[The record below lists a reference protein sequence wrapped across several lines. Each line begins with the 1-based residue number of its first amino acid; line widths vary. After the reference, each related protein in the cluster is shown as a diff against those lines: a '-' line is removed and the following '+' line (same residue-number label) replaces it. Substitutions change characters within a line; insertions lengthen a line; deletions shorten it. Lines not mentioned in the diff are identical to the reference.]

1 MFDGVFACF
10 FPIPCRKN
18 DIMSL
23 NENAETL
30 NLPDY
35 TPQGNIIIPSVESV
49 SLPDPDNIPEEI
61 RNLNQWVLWKY
72 DIRTDS
78 KGYKKLTK
86 VPFQI
91 RHKSKGEIPTHAKPN
106 DHRTWG
112 SFEDAFSVL
121 IDPIERQGYHGLGF
135 VFSKNDNYV
144 GVDIDHVYDPETQ
157 EWNDFALEEVL
168 KLNSYAELSPSC
180 TGAHVIVKGEKPPE
194 RCRANNWEMYQAGRY
209 FTFTGNHIPD
219 TPKSINEAPEALR
232 DLYNRRINIE
242 PKKRGRPK
250 KNIVVEAIGLTD
262 AEIIEKC
269 RRARNFEA
277 FETLYN
283 GNFSEFLSQS
293 DADLSLCRRL
303 SFYTRNPEQIDRIFR
318 TSGLYR
324 EKWERED
331 YRNDTIRKALDS
343 GGAVYNPKY
352 TEEKE
357 KEGEKKTKITVTFDE
372 VGDRI
377 LENYN
382 LFSMRDNGELFIYQ
396 NGVYRNMGAEAILD
410 TIIRDVHI
418 QIYKEKWQQENPD
431 EEEPEHIQKAPTKEV
446 FETIAYLRA
455 YTHVSRE
462 EIDEEQEGYINFD
475 NGLFDLKEWKLKPH
489 TPEIRSIAQI
499 PAKFDPSAKCPRIA
513 HYMVE
518 CELTPD
524 KIQVLTEFA
533 GYCLTTDVS
542 LQKALMLYGK
552 GSNGKSVFINLLKV
566 IFGRDYVSGES
577 LQNLEQDKYRVANL
591 YGKRLNAFPDLKD
604 TPLQTNEVFNTL
616 TGNDLSLTGE
626 RKYQHAFSFK
636 PTAKLLFSA
645 NKIPFAYS
653 DNYAYYRRW
662 ILIEFPHTFEKDQ
675 IDERLLEKL
684 TTEEEKSG
692 FINLMLE
699 GLKRL
704 LENRK
709 FSYDMEV
716 SEIEK
721 QYLLHSDNVQVFD
734 DECLRDCS
742 GNEKAT
748 EKAQVYNF
756 YCTWCK
762 LNNLTPVKPKAFT
775 GRLKKIGRR
784 VYDTTKYNTDT
795 KETYHYSTY
804 FNTVVDFGVWG
815 KA

>member
-1 MFDGVFACF
+1 
-10 FPIPCRKN
+10 
-18 DIMSL
+18 
-23 NENAETL
+23 
-30 NLPDY
+30 
-35 TPQGNIIIPSVESV
+35 
-49 SLPDPDNIPEEI
+49 
-61 RNLNQWVLWKY
+61 
-72 DIRTDS
+72 
-78 KGYKKLTK
+78 
-86 VPFQI
+86 
-91 RHKSKGEIPTHAKPN
+91 
-106 DHRTWG
+106 
-112 SFEDAFSVL
+112 
-121 IDPIERQGYHGLGF
+121 
-135 VFSKNDNYV
+135 
-144 GVDIDHVYDPETQ
+144 
-157 EWNDFALEEVL
+157 
-168 KLNSYAELSPSC
+168 
-180 TGAHVIVKGEKPPE
+180 
-194 RCRANNWEMYQAGRY
+194 
-209 FTFTGNHIPD
+209 
-219 TPKSINEAPEALR
+219 
-232 DLYNRRINIE
+232 
-242 PKKRGRPK
+242 
-250 KNIVVEAIGLTD
+250 
-262 AEIIEKC
+262 
-269 RRARNFEA
+269 
-277 FETLYN
+277 
-283 GNFSEFLSQS
+283 
-293 DADLSLCRRL
+293 
-303 SFYTRNPEQIDRIFR
+303 
-318 TSGLYR
+318 
-324 EKWERED
+324 
-331 YRNDTIRKALDS
+331 
-343 GGAVYNPKY
+343 
-352 TEEKE
+352 
-357 KEGEKKTKITVTFDE
+357 
-372 VGDRI
+372 
-377 LENYN
+377 
-382 LFSMRDNGELFIYQ
+382 MRDNGELFIYQ
-396 NGVYRNMGAEAILD
+396 DGVYRSPGAEAILD

-431 EEEPEHIQKAPTKEV
+431 DEEPEHIPKAPTKEV

-462 EIDEEQEGYINFD
+462 EIDGEQEGYINFN
-475 NGLFDLKEWKLKPH
+475 NGLFNLKEWKLKPH
-489 TPEIRSIAQI
+489 TPEIRSIAQV

-524 KIQVLTEFA
+524 KIQVLKEFA
-533 GYCLTTDVS
+533 GYCLTTNVS

-566 IFGRDYVSGES
+566 IFGRGYVSGES

-699 GLKRL
+699 GLKKL
-704 LENRK
+704 LDNRK

-721 QYLLHSDNVQVFD
+721 QYILHSDNVQVFEED
-734 DECLRDCS
+734 CLRDCS
-742 GNEKAT
+742 GNEEAT
-748 EKAQVYNF
+748 EKGQVYKF

-762 LNNLTPVKPKAFT
+762 VNNLTPVKPKAFT

-784 VYDTTKYNTDT
+784 VYDTTKYNIDT

-804 FNTVVDFGVWG
+804 FNTVVDFGVWE
-815 KA
+815 KV